1 MPSYTDINAQ
11 TWDRWAADGCEW
23 SVPISHEEYL
33 AADESN
39 FRVFLTPCVPVPHS
53 WFGSLK
59 GARLLGLAS
68 GGGQQMPVFAKL
80 GAECTVFDY
89 SLRQLEA
96 ERMVAAREG
105 YDIRIVRG
113 DMTRRLPFDD
123 ACFDLIFHPVSN
135 CYVEDVGHVWRECFR
150 VLRPGGRLL
159 AGFDNGVNFLCEEN
173 APLTIVNRLPFNPL
187 RQPPEVL
194 DAMLRNDEGV
204 QFGHTMEEELGG
216 QLAAGFVLTALYE
229 DRDRPGGAEIGRFLP
244 QYMAT
249 LARKASV

>member
-123 ACFDLIFHPVSN
+123 ACFDLIFIRYPIAM
-135 CYVEDVGHVWRECFR
+135 WRMWDTS
-150 VLRPGGRLL
+150 GGSASACCGR
-159 AGFDNGVNFLCEEN
+159 
-173 APLTIVNRLPFNPL
+173 
-187 RQPPEVL
+187 
-194 DAMLRNDEGV
+194 
-204 QFGHTMEEELGG
+204 
-216 QLAAGFVLTALYE
+216 AAGCWPALTTAS
-229 DRDRPGGAEIGRFLP
+229 
-244 QYMAT
+244 T
-249 LARKASV
+249 SCARKTPL

>member
-1 MPSYTDINAQ
+1 
-11 TWDRWAADGCEW
+11 
-23 SVPISHEEYL
+23 
-33 AADESN
+33 
-39 FRVFLTPCVPVPHS
+39 
-53 WFGSLK
+53 
-59 GARLLGLAS
+59 
-68 GGGQQMPVFAKL
+68 MPVFAKL

-194 DAMLRNDEGV
+194 DAMLPNDEGV